1 MPELEVG
8 DEEFIAIARDPA
20 RARALRETLRKLA
33 RADGGSGDGPL
44 REMAREVLAGRIGLR
59 EAMQVGPYR
68 EALRDRARAGAG
80 AYEGMS
86 AAERTV
92 AEAEGRRRLGA
103 YQEETDR
110 ERAVR
115 RGPGGRGGGAG

>member
-33 RADGGSGDGPL
+33 RAGGGSGDGAL
-44 REMAREVLAGRIGLR
+44 REMAREVLAGRVGLR

-68 EALRDRARAGAG
+68 EALRERAGAG
-80 AYEGMS
+80 ARAYEDMS
-86 AAERTV
+86 AAERAA
-92 AEAEGRRRLGA
+92 AEAEGRRRLEA
-103 YQEETDR
+103 YREEIDR
-110 ERAVR
+110 ERAGR
-115 RGPGGRGGGAG
+115 RGAG

>member
-33 RADGGSGDGPL
+33 RAGGGSGDGAL
-44 REMAREVLAGRIGLR
+44 REMAREVLAGRVGLR

-68 EALRDRARAGAG
+68 EALRDRARAGAR
-80 AYEGMS
+80 AYEDMS
-86 AAERTV
+86 APERAA
-92 AEAEGRRRLGA
+92 AEAEGRRRLEA
-103 YQEETDR
+103 YGEEIDR

-115 RGPGGRGGGAG
+115 RGAG